1 MNSVW
6 QQITLASLPLYQWR
20 GTSYLHRIAG
30 FLRSWRKQSFL
41 MQWADP
47 IGAAILCVLFGV
59 APFVSTDLI
68 GWLLAACA
76 AYWVL
81 LTLTDDP
88 AEGHP
93 RLGLTP
99 IHLPIALFLGVAAV
113 SAAVAQGRA
122 LKLTAFVGVAK
133 LSLYLLLFAL
143 MARILRSP
151 KLRSWVIGVYLHV
164 ALIVSGYGLRQWFF
178 GADALATW
186 VDPASPLANS
196 TRVYSFL
203 GNPNLL
209 AGYLIP
215 AIAFSVVA
223 IFAWRGW
230 LPKTLAVVMTV
241 TNTACLILTQS
252 RGGWI
257 GLALMVVALFVMLH
271 YWWSPYL
278 PKFWRY
284 SALPILFLGL
294 AGMLVLG
301 VVFVPT
307 FRYRITSIFAG
318 SGDSSNAFRLN
329 VWAAV
334 LQMIQDYPVLGIGP
348 GDQVFKKVYPLYQR
362 PRFTALS
369 AYSIVLEIT
378 VEMGFIGL
386 FAFLWLLLVTF
397 NQGGVQLR
405 RLRELSHNS
414 EPNGANRDGFWLI
427 GAVTLLVGMLGH
439 GLVDTVW
446 YRPSIN
452 ILWWLG
458 VAIVASFY
466 TYQQK
471 LSPQEN
477 AEHLA
482 KNT

>member
-6 QQITLASLPLYQWR
+6 QQVTLASLPLHQWR
-20 GTSYLHRIAG
+20 GASYLHRMVG
-30 FLRSWRKQSFL
+30 SLRSWRKQSFL
-41 MQWADP
+41 VQWADP
-47 IGAAILCVLFGV
+47 IGVGILSALLGV
-59 APFVSTDLI
+59 TPFVSTELI
-68 GWLLAACA
+68 GWILGACA

-81 LTLTDDP
+81 LTVTDDP
-88 AEGHP
+88 SEGHP

-99 IHLPIALFLGVAAV
+99 IHLPLVVFWGVAAV

-122 LKLTAFVGVAK
+122 IKVAAFIGLAK

-143 MARILRSP
+143 MARVLRSP
-151 KLRSWVIGVYLHV
+151 RLRSWLIGVYLHV

-186 VDPASPLANS
+186 VDPESPLAKT

-209 AGYLIP
+209 AAYLIP
-215 AIAFSVVA
+215 AIALSLVA

-230 LPKTLAVVMTV
+230 LPKALAMIMTIA
-241 TNTACLILTQS
+241 NTACLLLTQS

-257 GLALMVVALFVMLH
+257 GLALMALVLFVMLH

-294 AGMLVLG
+294 ASVLVLG
-301 VVFVPT
+301 MLFVPA
-307 FRYRITSIFAG
+307 FRYRVSSIFAG

-334 LQMIQDYPVLGIGP
+334 WQMIQDYPVLGIGP

-369 AYSIVLEIT
+369 AYSILLEVT

-386 FAFLWLLLVTF
+386 FAFLWLLLVAF
-397 NQGGVQLR
+397 NQGAVQLK
-405 RLRELSHNS
+405 RLREL
-414 EPNGANRDGFWLI
+414 GNRDAFWLI
-427 GAVTLLVGMLGH
+427 GAVALVAGMVGH

-446 YRPSIN
+446 YRPSVN
-452 ILWWLG
+452 VLWWFGL
-458 VAIVASFY
+458 ALVASFY
-466 TYQQK
+466 TYQQQ
-471 LSPQEN
+471 LSRPEETN
-477 AEHLA
+477 S
-482 KNT
+482 